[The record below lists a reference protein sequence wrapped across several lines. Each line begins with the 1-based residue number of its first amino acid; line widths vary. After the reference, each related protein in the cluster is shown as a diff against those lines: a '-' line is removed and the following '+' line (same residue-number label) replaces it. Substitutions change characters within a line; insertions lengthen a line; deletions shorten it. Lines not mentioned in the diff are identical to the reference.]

1 MNQAQELNPTKL
13 ETEELQPEEARP
25 EGFDDASVG
34 GSAALISVCTIISRV
49 TGFLRTW
56 SMAYA
61 LGATFLSSSY
71 QIANNLPSMLYELVM
86 GGMLTTAFL
95 PVYLSVKKRL
105 GKEQSSQYASNLLT
119 LVVLALGVLSALCMV
134 FPSQVIYTQS
144 FYSDQSVM
152 GTATLFFQF
161 FAIQIVFYGASSII
175 SGLLNA
181 NRDYIWGAIAPV
193 FNNVIVIAA
202 FMIYA
207 VVAPSNPD
215 AAIYIIAIGSPL
227 GVFVQMVL
235 QLPGLK
241 RCGIRLRPR
250 IDLKDPALRETASI
264 GLPALFV
271 TVCGFV
277 TVSVGNA
284 ASYSFADNGPSVL
297 AYSRLWYTFP
307 YSMLAIP
314 VSTAMF
320 TELSSMQAE
329 YNTKGVVRGIVSG
342 TNQIFFL
349 MIPFAV
355 YLMVYAQPLVT
366 LYHIGAF
373 DAEGIAQ
380 IASYLVVMAVSL
392 PFYGVNSYLLMV
404 FSSIRKMIAIS
415 VITLVGSVAQV
426 AIIMGSV
433 WLKGMG
439 YPATMEWIAVGSIA
453 AYVIGDVLAIA
464 FLGWRYSRCDF
475 DGKSIL
481 LSCVRGLLLGVA
493 GGAVGG
499 VLFWALETYVAPVGG
514 SLPIALAYIVAC
526 GCVSMFVTFAP
537 AIRMKLPEAAFITA
551 LWGKLARKLK
561 RS

>member
-1 MNQAQELNPTKL
+1 MKHAAEPIPDDT
-13 ETEELQPEEARP
+13 ETTEAP
-25 EGFDDASVG
+25 SQGFDDASVG
-34 GSAALISVCTIISRV
+34 GSAALISACTIISRI

-95 PVYLSVKKRL
+95 PVYLSLKKRL
-105 GKEQSSQYASNLLT
+105 GKDASSEYASNLFT
-119 LVVLALGVLSALCMV
+119 LVVLALGILAALCMV
-134 FPSQVIYTQS
+134 FPAQVIYTQS

-202 FMIYA
+202 FVVYA
-207 VVAPSNPD
+207 IVAPSNPE

-235 QLPGLK
+235 QIPGLR
-241 RCGIRLRPR
+241 RCGIHLRPR
-250 IDLKDPALRETASI
+250 LDLKDPALRETASI

-329 YNTKGVVRGIVSG
+329 YDTKGVVRGIISG

-349 MIPFAV
+349 IIPFAV
-355 YLMVYAQPLVT
+355 YLAVYAQPLVT
-366 LYHIGAF
+366 LYHVGAF
-373 DAEGIAQ
+373 DAQGISQ
-380 IASYLVVMAVSL
+380 IATYLAVMAVSL

-415 VITLVGSVAQV
+415 IITLVGSLAQV
-426 AIIMGSV
+426 VVIMGSV

-453 AYVIGDVLAIA
+453 AYVIGDVLALA
-464 FLGWRYSRCDF
+464 FLAWRYSRCDF
-475 DGKSIL
+475 DGKSIFV
-481 LSCVRGLLLGVA
+481 SCLRGLLLGLA

-499 VLFWALETYVAPVGG
+499 TLFWALETFVAPVGG
-514 SLPIALAYIVAC
+514 SLPIALAYIVVC
-526 GCVSMFVTFAP
+526 GCVSLFVTFAP
-537 AIRMKLPEAAFITA
+537 AVRMRLPEATFITA
-551 LWGKLARKLK
+551 LWGKLARKFG

>member
-1 MNQAQELNPTKL
+1 MMEQD
-13 ETEELQPEEARP
+13 EELLVEELEIAETSP
-25 EGFDDASVG
+25 DGIDDASVG
-34 GSAALISVCTIISRV
+34 GSAALISACTIISRI

-95 PVYLSVKKRL
+95 PVYLSVKKKL
-105 GKEQSSQYASNLLT
+105 GKEQSSEYASNLLT
-119 LVVLALGVLSALCMV
+119 LVVLFLGVLAALCMV
-134 FPSQVIYTQS
+134 FPAQVIYTQS
-144 FYSDQSVM
+144 FYSDQAVM

-161 FAIQIVFYGASSII
+161 FAIQVVFYGASSII
-175 SGLLNA
+175 SGVLNA

-202 FMIYA
+202 FIIYS
-207 VVAPSNPD
+207 VVSPSNPEM
-215 AAIYIIAIGSPL
+215 AIYIIAIGSPL
-227 GVFVQMVL
+227 GVFVQMAL
-235 QLPGLK
+235 QIPGLR
-241 RCGIRLRPR
+241 RCGIALKPRL
-250 IDLKDPALRETASI
+250 DFKDPALRETASI

-271 TVCGFV
+271 TVCGFI
-277 TVSVGNA
+277 TVSVANA

-329 YNTKGVVRGIVSG
+329 ANTKGVAKGIVNG

-349 MIPFAV
+349 MIPFAI
-355 YLMVYAQPLVT
+355 YLMVFAQPLVT

-373 DAEGIAQ
+373 DSDGIAQ
-380 IASYLVVMAVSL
+380 IASYLVVIAISL

-404 FSSIRKMIAIS
+404 FSSIRKMFAIS
-415 VITLVGSVAQV
+415 IITLVGSAAQV
-426 AIIMGSV
+426 AVIMGAV
-433 WLKGMG
+433 WLQGRG
-439 YPATMEWIAVGSIA
+439 FPATMEWIAVGSIA
-453 AYVIGDVLAIA
+453 AYVIGDVAAFAYLAR
-464 FLGWRYSRCDF
+464 RYAAYGF
-475 DGKSIL
+475 DSKSIVM
-481 LSCVRGLLLGVA
+481 SCLHGLLFGLLGGVC
-493 GGAVGG
+493 GG
-499 VLFWALETYVAPVGG
+499 VLFWLLDSLVMPVNG
-514 SLPIALAYIVAC
+514 SLPIALAYLVIC
-526 GCVSMFVTFAP
+526 GSLSIFATFAP
-537 AIRMKLPEAAFITA
+537 AIRLALPEASFITA

-561 RS
+561 RN

>member
-1 MNQAQELNPTKL
+1 MMEQD
-13 ETEELQPEEARP
+13 EELLVEELEIAETSP
-25 EGFDDASVG
+25 DGIDDASVG
-34 GSAALISVCTIISRV
+34 GSAALISACTIISRI

-95 PVYLSVKKRL
+95 PVYLSVKKKL
-105 GKEQSSQYASNLLT
+105 GKEQSSEYASNLLT
-119 LVVLALGVLSALCMV
+119 LVVLFLGVLAALCMI
-134 FPSQVIYTQS
+134 FPAEVIYTQS
-144 FYSDQSVM
+144 FYSDQAVM

-161 FAIQIVFYGASSII
+161 FAIQVVFYGASSII
-175 SGLLNA
+175 SGVLNA

-202 FMIYA
+202 FIIYA
-207 VVAPSNPD
+207 FVAPSNPD
-215 AAIYIIAIGSPL
+215 ASIYIIAVGSPL

-235 QLPGLK
+235 QIPGLK
-241 RCGIRLRPR
+241 RCGISLRPR
-250 IDLKDPALRETASI
+250 LDFRDPALRETASI

-271 TVCGFV
+271 TVCGFI
-277 TVSVGNA
+277 TVSVANA

-329 YNTKGVVRGIVSG
+329 SNTKGVSNGIVNG

-349 MIPFAV
+349 MIPFAI
-355 YLMVYAQPLVT
+355 YLMVFAQPLVT

-373 DAEGIAQ
+373 DSEGISQ
-380 IASYLVVMAVSL
+380 IASYLVVMAISL

-404 FSSIRKMIAIS
+404 FSSIRKMFAIS
-415 VITLVGSVAQV
+415 VITLVGSAAQV
-426 AIIMGSV
+426 AIIMGAV
-433 WLKGMG
+433 WLQGMG
-439 YPATMEWIAVGSIA
+439 LPATMEWIAVGSIA
-453 AYVIGDVLAIA
+453 AYVIGDVAAFAYLAK
-464 FLGWRYSRCDF
+464 RYRACDF
-475 DGKSIL
+475 DSKSIVR
-481 LSCVRGLLLGVA
+481 SCFHGLLLGLL
-493 GGAVGG
+493 GGACGG
-499 VLFWALETYVAPVGG
+499 ALFWLLDSFVMPVSG
-514 SLPIALAYIVAC
+514 SLPIALVYLVIC
-526 GCVSMFVTFAP
+526 GSLSIFATFAP
-537 AIRMKLPEAAFITA
+537 AIRMSLPEASFITA
-551 LWGKLARKLK
+551 LWGKLSRKLK
-561 RS
+561 RA

>member
-1 MNQAQELNPTKL
+1 MMEQD
-13 ETEELQPEEARP
+13 EELLVEELEIAETSP
-25 EGFDDASVG
+25 DGIDDASVG
-34 GSAALISVCTIISRV
+34 GSAALISACTIISRI

-95 PVYLSVKKRL
+95 PVYLSVKKKL
-105 GKEQSSQYASNLLT
+105 GKEQSSEYASNLLT
-119 LVVLALGVLSALCMV
+119 LVVLFLGVLAALCMV
-134 FPSQVIYTQS
+134 FPAQVIYTQS
-144 FYSDQSVM
+144 FYSDQAVM

-161 FAIQIVFYGASSII
+161 FAIQVVFYGASSII
-175 SGLLNA
+175 SGVLNA

-202 FMIYA
+202 FIIYA
-207 VVAPSNPD
+207 VVSPSNQ
-215 AAIYIIAIGSPL
+215 AMAIYIIAIGSPL

-235 QLPGLK
+235 QIPGLK
-241 RCGIRLRPR
+241 RCGISLKPRLSFR
-250 IDLKDPALRETASI
+250 DPALRETASI

-271 TVCGFV
+271 TVCGFI
-277 TVSVGNA
+277 TVSVANA

-320 TELSSMQAE
+320 TELSSLQAE
-329 YNTKGVVRGIVSG
+329 SNTKGVAKGIVNG

-349 MIPFAV
+349 MIPFAI
-355 YLMVYAQPLVT
+355 YLMVFAQPLVT

-373 DAEGIAQ
+373 DSEGISQ
-380 IASYLVVMAVSL
+380 IASYLVIMAISL

-404 FSSIRKMIAIS
+404 FSSIRKMFAIS
-415 VITLVGSVAQV
+415 IITLAGSAAQV
-426 AIIMGSV
+426 VVIMSAV
-433 WLKGMG
+433 WLHGG
-439 YPATMEWIAVGSIA
+439 GFPATMEWIAVGSIA
-453 AYVIGDVLAIA
+453 AYVIGDVSAFAYLAK
-464 FLGWRYSRCDF
+464 RYKTCGF
-475 DGKSIL
+475 DSKSIVS
-481 LSCVRGLLLGVA
+481 SCLHGLLLGLQ
-493 GGAVGG
+493 GGACGG
-499 VLFWALETYVAPVGG
+499 VLFWLLDSFVMPVNG
-514 SLPIALAYIVAC
+514 SLPIALAYLVIC
-526 GCVSMFVTFAP
+526 GSLSIFATFAP
-537 AIRMKLPEAAFITA
+537 AIKLTLPEASFITA

>member
-1 MNQAQELNPTKL
+1 MNQAQELNLTKL

-152 GTATLFFQF
+152 GAATLFFQF

-202 FMIYA
+202 FVIYA

>member
-1 MNQAQELNPTKL
+1 MKHAKELNPTDL
-13 ETEELQPEEARP
+13 EPKDAQPEEARI

-34 GSAALISVCTIISRV
+34 SSAALISVCTIISRI

-202 FMIYA
+202 FIAYA
-207 VVAPSNPD
+207 VIAPSNPD
-215 AAIYIIAIGSPL
+215 AAIYIIAVGSPL

-235 QLPGLK
+235 QIPGLK

-250 IDLKDPALRETASI
+250 LDLKDPALRETASI

-329 YNTKGVVRGIVSG
+329 YDTKGVVRGIVSG

-373 DAEGIAQ
+373 DEDGIAQ
-380 IASYLVVMAVSL
+380 IASYLAVMAVSL

-426 AIIMGSV
+426 VVIMGSV

-453 AYVIGDVLAIA
+453 AYVIGDMLALA

-475 DGKSIL
+475 DGKSIF
-481 LSCVRGLLLGVA
+481 LSCFRGLLLGVA

-499 VLFWALETYVAPVGG
+499 ALFWALETYVAPVGG
-514 SLPIALAYIVAC
+514 SLPIALAYIVVC

-537 AIRMKLPEAAFITA
+537 AIRLKLPEAAFITA
-551 LWGKLARKLK
+551 LWGKLMRKL
-561 RS
+561 RHR

>member
-1 MNQAQELNPTKL
+1 MKHAAEPIPEDT
-13 ETEELQPEEARP
+13 ETAEAP
-25 EGFDDASVG
+25 SQGFDDASVG
-34 GSAALISVCTIISRV
+34 GSAALISACTVISRI

-95 PVYLSVKKRL
+95 PVYLSLKKRL
-105 GKEQSSQYASNLLT
+105 GKDASSEYASNLLT
-119 LVVLALGVLSALCMV
+119 LVVLALGILAALCMA
-134 FPSQVIYTQS
+134 FPAQVIYTQS

-161 FAIQIVFYGASSII
+161 FAIQIVFYGASSIV

-202 FMIYA
+202 FVVYA
-207 VVAPSNPD
+207 IVAPSNPE
-215 AAIYIIAIGSPL
+215 AVVYIIAIGSPL

-235 QLPGLK
+235 QIPGLK

-250 IDLKDPALRETASI
+250 LDLKDPALRETASI

-329 YNTKGVVRGIVSG
+329 YDTRGVVRGIVSG

-355 YLMVYAQPLVT
+355 YLAVYAQPLVT

-373 DAEGIAQ
+373 DAQGISQ
-380 IASYLVVMAVSL
+380 IATYLAVMAASL

-415 VITLVGSVAQV
+415 VITLVGSLAQV
-426 AIIMGSV
+426 AVIMGSV
-433 WLKGMG
+433 WLKGLG

-453 AYVIGDVLAIA
+453 AYVIGDVLALA

-481 LSCVRGLLLGVA
+481 VSCLRGLLLGLA
-493 GGAVGG
+493 GGAAGG
-499 VLFWALETYVAPVGG
+499 ALFWALETFVAPVGG
-514 SLPIALAYIVAC
+514 SLPIALAYIAVC
-526 GCVSMFVTFAP
+526 GCASLFVTFAP
-537 AIRMKLPEAAFITA
+537 AVKMRLPEASFVTA
-551 LWGKLARKLK
+551 LWGKLARRLK
-561 RS
+561 RR

>member
-1 MNQAQELNPTKL
+1 MKHAKELNPTEL
-13 ETEELQPEEARP
+13 EPKDAPPEEART

-34 GSAALISVCTIISRV
+34 SSAALISVCTIISRI

-202 FMIYA
+202 FIAYA
-207 VVAPSNPD
+207 VIAPSNPD
-215 AAIYIIAIGSPL
+215 AAIYIIAVGSPL

-235 QLPGLK
+235 QIPGLK

-250 IDLKDPALRETASI
+250 LDLKDPALRETASI

-329 YNTKGVVRGIVSG
+329 YDTKGVVRGIVSG

-373 DAEGIAQ
+373 DEDGISQ
-380 IASYLVVMAVSL
+380 IASYLAVMAVSL

-404 FSSIRKMIAIS
+404 FSSIRKMVAIS
-415 VITLVGSVAQV
+415 VITLVGSAAQV
-426 AIIMGSV
+426 AVIMGSV

-453 AYVIGDVLAIA
+453 AYVIGDVLALA

-475 DGKSIL
+475 DGKSIF
-481 LSCVRGLLLGVA
+481 LSCFRGLLLGVA

-499 VLFWALETYVAPVGG
+499 ALFWALETYVAPVGG
-514 SLPIALAYIVAC
+514 SLPIALAYIVVC

-537 AIRMKLPEAAFITA
+537 AIRLKLPEAAFITA
-551 LWGKLARKLK
+551 LWGKLARKFA